1 MPSTAPGR
9 TEDRAVRGAPLR
21 VLVVDDEQA
30 IRTICRVNLE
40 SAGLEVMEAA
50 DGTEALD
57 RIRESP
63 PELVVLDA
71 MMPGLDGWTV
81 AERLA
86 KDATTREIPVVFL
99 SARAGREDRRR
110 AHELGAVGY
119 VTKPFDPVRLP
130 DVLRL
135 VHERIARGERKQ
147 LRDEVVEEP

>member
-1 MPSTAPGR
+1 MEGKA
-9 TEDRAVRGAPLR
+9 ARGAPLR
-21 VLVVDDEQA
+21 VLVVDDEQP

-40 SAGLEVMEAA
+40 AAGMEVVEAA

-57 RIRESP
+57 RVHESP
-63 PELVVLDA
+63 PALVVLDA

-86 KDATTREIPVVFL
+86 GDATTREIPVVFL

-110 AHELGAVGY
+110 AGELGAVGY
-119 VTKPFDPVRLP
+119 VTKPFDPLGLA

-135 VHERIARGERKQ
+135 VHERIARGEREQ
-147 LRDEVVEEP
+147 LREEVAGEP